1 MVNRGKIG
9 SSNRFYFLCSKI
21 TADCHCS
28 HEIKRCLF
36 LERKAMTNLDNVTK
50 YQRYHFA
57 HKDLYS
63 KSYGFSSSHVQ
74 MWELFQKE
82 GWALKN
88 WCFWIVVLEKTL
100 ESLLDCK
107 KIKSSI
113 LKKSSWI
120 VIGKTV
126 AEAEAPVL
134 WLPNAK
140 DWLIRKGPES
150 GKAGKQKEKGVGK
163 DERGG

>member
-1 MVNRGKIG
+1 
-9 SSNRFYFLCSKI
+9 
-21 TADCHCS
+21 
-28 HEIKRCLF
+28 
-36 LERKAMTNLDNVTK
+36 MTNVDNVTK
-50 YQRYHFA
+50 YQRYYFA
-57 HKDLYS
+57 CKDLYS
-63 KSYGFSSSHVQ
+63 QSYGFSSSHVQ

-113 LKKSSWI
+113 LKESSWI
-120 VIGKTV
+120 VIEKTV

-140 DWLIRKGPES
+140 DWLISKGPES
-150 GKAGKQKEKGVGK
+150 GKAGKQKEKRVGK
-163 DERGG
+163 DEMVG

>member
-1 MVNRGKIG
+1 
-9 SSNRFYFLCSKI
+9 
-21 TADCHCS
+21 
-28 HEIKRCLF
+28 
-36 LERKAMTNLDNVTK
+36 MTNVDNVIK

-63 KSYGFSSSHVQ
+63 QSYGFSSSHVQ

-82 GWALKN
+82 GWKLKN
-88 WCFWIVVLEKTL
+88 WCFWTVVLEKTL

-113 LKKSSWI
+113 LKESSWI

-134 WLPNAK
+134 LLPNAK
-140 DWLIRKGPES
+140 DWLNSKGPES

-163 DERGG
+163 DEMVG